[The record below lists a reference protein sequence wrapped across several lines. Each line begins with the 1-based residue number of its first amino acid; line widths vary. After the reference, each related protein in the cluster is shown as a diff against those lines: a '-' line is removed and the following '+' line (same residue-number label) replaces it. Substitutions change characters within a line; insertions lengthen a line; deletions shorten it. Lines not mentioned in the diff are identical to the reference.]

1 MSFVQQ
7 ALVVRGGEG
16 EVVTALG
23 SRYLYKV
30 LGGSTAGAF
39 SLVEETLVGDGPPL
53 HVHDGEEETFYVLE
67 GTAVFLVGQE
77 RRELSAGDLVVV
89 PRGVP
94 HTLASTGATPLR
106 MLVLVSPAGF
116 EQFFVEVQRREGED
130 LDDDA
135 VTALAAAHGCRIV
148 GPPLDTAT

>member
-39 SLVEETLVGDGPPL
+39 SLVEETLVA
-53 HVHDGEEETFYVLE
+53 T
-67 GTAVFLVGQE
+67 
-77 RRELSAGDLVVV
+77 V
-89 PRGVP
+89 P
-94 HTLASTGATPLR
+94 
-106 MLVLVSPAGF
+106 
-116 EQFFVEVQRREGED
+116 VQRREGED